1 MRRRR
6 GRWTAA
12 AAMAAGLVAG
22 GCPRDAAVDEHGT
35 AGDPL
40 RTLSVSLEA
49 PQDAAWSADVSVR
62 ATLHNGTGATLEG
75 VRLLLFL
82 PQPLEPV
89 AEAGR
94 PTPEPVVASGEG
106 TLLAFPLYGL
116 AEGASVTVTP
126 RVRIPP
132 AAEAGAGGAFVLR
145 AWAER
150 AGERV
155 GAEAADTL
163 RVRPA
168 ARAAGSACAAA
179 ADPTATRHGVGP
191 VRLGMAAE
199 ALRALCPEARDTAWS
214 AEGLP
219 ERGLA
224 VAVGGEPVLAVLV
237 RDTVRRVVLAAPGVS
252 TGAGVGVG
260 ATMAD
265 LRARYG
271 RGCAGTGEGR
281 VAVWFPNA
289 PGISFVMDAPP
300 DAGTAAEVPGE
311 ARVTTL
317 LVHGETGDCPTDSA
331 APGER

>member
-12 AAMAAGLVAG
+12 AAMAAALVAG
-22 GCPRDAAVDEHGT
+22 GCPRGAAVDEHGA

-40 RTLSVSLEA
+40 RAVSVTLEA
-49 PQDAAWSADVSVR
+49 PQDAAWNADVPIR
-62 ATLHNGTGATLEG
+62 ATLHNGTGATVEG
-75 VRLLLFL
+75 MRLLLFL

-89 AEAGR
+89 AEPGR
-94 PTPEPVVASGEG
+94 PAPEPVVASGEG
-106 TLLAFPLYGL
+106 TLLAFPLSGL
-116 AEGASVTVTP
+116 AEGTSVTVTP
-126 RVRIPP
+126 RVRIPASP
-132 AAEAGAGGAFVLR
+132 EEGAGGAFALR

-199 ALRALCPEARDTAWS
+199 ALRALCPESRDTAWR

-219 ERGLA
+219 ERGVA
-224 VAVGGEPVLAVLV
+224 VTVGGEPVLAVLV
-237 RDTVRRVVLAAPGVS
+237 RDTVHRVVVAAPGVP

-260 ATMAD
+260 ATMGD

-271 RGCAGTGEGR
+271 RGCAGVAGGR

-289 PGISFVMDAPP
+289 PGISFLVDAPP
-300 DAGTAAEVPGE
+300 EVEAAAEVPDG

-317 LVHGETGDCPTDSA
+317 LVHGETGDCPADTADT
-331 APGER
+331 GER

>member
-1 MRRRR
+1 MLAL
-6 GRWTAA
+6 AA
-12 AAMAAGLVAG
+12 AVAAG
-22 GCPRDAAVDEHGT
+22 GCPRGAAVDEEGT
-35 AGDPL
+35 VGDPL
-40 RTLSVSLEA
+40 RALSVSLEA
-49 PQDAAWSADVSVR
+49 PQNATWSADAPVR
-62 ATLHNGTGATLEG
+62 ITLHNGTGATVEG

-89 AEAGR
+89 AEPGR
-94 PTPEPVVASGEG
+94 PRPEPVVASGEG
-106 TLLAFPLYGL
+106 TLLAFPLSGL
-116 AEGASVTVTP
+116 AEGASVTATP

-132 AAEAGAGGAFVLR
+132 AADGGAGAAFVLR
-145 AWAER
+145 AWAEH

-155 GAEAADTL
+155 GADAVDTL
-163 RVRPA
+163 RVRPP

-191 VRLGMAAE
+191 LRLGMAAE
-199 ALRALCPEARDTAWS
+199 ALRALCPEARDTAWRS
-214 AEGLP
+214 EGLP

-237 RDTVRRVVLAAPGVS
+237 RDTVRRVVAAAPGVP

-331 APGER
+331 ATGER